1 MNLIRNQIADAF
13 KLRRRLV
20 RRDRFPEHGF
30 VSSSAFGADMSTAW
44 TRSKKRVQKHQFFG
58 HIDSRL
64 HTTHPAPAR
73 ELRKPLA
80 EILFVDRF
88 RSSLPLA
95 AVAEIVLRAR
105 DRPYAKGFHPWRLF
119 RRGTFDHQ
127 VFANVQ

>member
-58 HIDSRL
+58 HRFSIGYETSGARAR
-64 HTTHPAPAR
+64 APQAS
-73 ELRKPLA
+73 LA